1 MDCFVE
7 EVLLNH
13 DEIVERSKELGRIIT
28 SDYKLKTPLLIGLL
42 KGSIP
47 FMAELIKYIDC
58 PMEIDFMKVSSYLGT
73 ESTGRVN
80 ITSDLAIDISGRDI
94 LIVEDIVDSGLTLM
108 KVIEVLN
115 ERKPNS
121 IEIVTLLNKNEGR
134 IIKGLIPKYIG
145 FSIPNKFVIGFGL
158 DYNELYRNLDYI
170 GVLKPSIYMK

>member
-47 FMAELIKYIDC
+47 FMAELIKYINC
-58 PMEIDFMKVSSYLGT
+58 PMEMDFMKVSSYLGT

>member
-13 DEIVERSKELGRIIT
+13 QEIVARSKELGRTIT
-28 SDYKLKTPLLIGLL
+28 SDYKLKTPILIGLL

-73 ESTGRVN
+73 ESTGKVN
-80 ITSDLAIDISGRDI
+80 IKSDLATDISGRDI

-108 KVIEVLN
+108 KVIEVLK

-121 IEIVTLLNKNEGR
+121 IEIVTLLDKVEGR
-134 IIKGLIPKYIG
+134 VVKELTPKYIG

-158 DYNELYRNLDYI
+158 DYNELYRNLDYV
-170 GVLKPSIYMK
+170 GVLKPSVYMK

>member
-7 EVLLNH
+7 EILLNH
-13 DEIVERSKELGRIIT
+13 QEIVGRSKELGRTIT
-28 SDYKLKTPLLIGLL
+28 SDYKLKTPILIGLL

-73 ESTGRVN
+73 ESTGKVN
-80 ITSDLAIDISGRDI
+80 IKSDLATDISGRDI

-108 KVIEVLN
+108 KVIEVLK

-121 IEIVTLLNKNEGR
+121 IEIVTLLDKVEGR
-134 IIKGLIPKYIG
+134 VVKELTPKYIG

-158 DYNELYRNLDYI
+158 DYNELYRNFDYV
-170 GVLKPSIYMK
+170 GVLKPSENKQ